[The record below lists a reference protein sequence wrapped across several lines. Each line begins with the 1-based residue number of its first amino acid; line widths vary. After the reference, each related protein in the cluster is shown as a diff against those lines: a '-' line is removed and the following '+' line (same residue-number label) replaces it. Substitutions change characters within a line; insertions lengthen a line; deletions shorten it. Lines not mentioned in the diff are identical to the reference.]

1 MTQNSVMVVDVNRS
15 YDGSTQKSTRVDPYI
30 EDNVVY
36 LHKIEDLTD
45 SEKTAAQTALNN
57 ETAAKN
63 REERN
68 RRLAETD
75 WMACSD
81 VTMAENWK
89 TYRQALRDITKHS
102 NWPNL
107 KVPDMDGS
115 GAPSIQHHHIPH
127 HEHTAAVHHSAACV
141 ANAPDATND
150 GTTTRLTPA
159 PWGGL
164 SQGRQA
170 PRRGAVG
177 PSSQGRTGL
186 RRPAPWPHYAS
197 RARA

>member
-1 MTQNSVMVVDVNRS
+1 MQIAKIKDNAVEKIGEHTDLFPNVSFPATGPSLDWMTENSVMPVTMSRS
-15 YDGSTQKSTRVDPYI
+15 YDRMTQKSTNVDPYI

-36 LHKIEDLTD
+36 LHKIESLTN

-57 ETAAKN
+57 ETAARN

-89 TYRQALRDITKHS
+89 TYRQALRDITKHI

-107 KVPDMDGS
+107 KVPDIDGS
-115 GAPSIQHHHIPH
+115 GDDDWPVKPS
-127 HEHTAAVHHSAACV
+127 
-141 ANAPDATND
+141 
-150 GTTTRLTPA
+150 
-159 PWGGL
+159 
-164 SQGRQA
+164 
-170 PRRGAVG
+170 
-177 PSSQGRTGL
+177 
-186 RRPAPWPHYAS
+186 
-197 RARA
+197 

>member
-1 MTQNSVMVVDVNRS
+1 MQIAKIKDNAVEKIGEHTDLFPNVSFPASGPTSDWMTENSVMPVTMSRS
-15 YDGSTQKSTRVDPYI
+15 YDRMTQKSTSVDPYI

-36 LHKIEDLTD
+36 LHKVESLTD
-45 SEKTAAQTALNN
+45 SEKTAVQTEVNNQTA
-57 ETAAKN
+57 ARN

-115 GAPSIQHHHIPH
+115 GDDDWPVKPS
-127 HEHTAAVHHSAACV
+127 
-141 ANAPDATND
+141 
-150 GTTTRLTPA
+150 
-159 PWGGL
+159 
-164 SQGRQA
+164 
-170 PRRGAVG
+170 
-177 PSSQGRTGL
+177 
-186 RRPAPWPHYAS
+186 
-197 RARA
+197 